1 MAGKIWVIFLREVEI
16 FLHTCIWINNLK
28 EKEIIHNSKRKLS
41 LKQ

>member
-16 FLHTCIWINNLK
+16 FLHIWINNLK